1 MSKLSDTKKIGR
13 PATGIGKPITVRLSE
28 ADLAALDSWIEAQD
42 DQPSRP
48 EAVRRLLR
56 MALR

>member
-1 MSKLSDTKKIGR
+1 MSKLYDTKKIGR

-28 ADLAALDSWIEAQD
+28 TDLAALDSWIDAQD

-48 EAVRRLLR
+48 EAIRRILKD
-56 MALR
+56 AVE